1 MRLPN
6 SRLIVATAA
15 HAPGYTAAQA
25 NTRKAYA
32 EQGCEYSQRALRL
45 HPPALREKPQNMA
58 RLDTTASLAIMP
70 VSSATAACQQPY
82 PIGLNTGAMKAAQ
95 PAQYARFRALHHAEG
110 QVKALKEPQYNAHS
124 EY

>member
-15 HAPGYTAAQA
+15 MHGVYSST

-32 EQGCEYSQRALRL
+32 ERGVNIPESALCTAP
-45 HPPALREKPQNMA
+45 PPALREKPQNMA

-82 PIGLNTGAMKAAQ
+82 PIGLNTGAMKL
-95 PAQYARFRALHHAEG
+95 PSRPNMLVSALCTMS
-110 QVKALKEPQYNAHS
+110 KDRSKL
-124 EY
+124 